1 MRIESSVTAI
11 SWIPPEAIEGLPKI
25 PFDLGVGHYDE
36 PPPDRL
42 EKGDLERMRDG
53 DRFREANR
61 LEAWIDVEDG
71 KVVGFGQ
78 EGGGLVGSTTFRM
91 GPKDVVF
98 AGVPFEILRPEPEV
112 FGDRVRF
119 LQTVGG
125 RAGFPAP
132 RVVKGKPFFR
142 VHSATAWTTLALT
155 IRADGSSDHEL
166 VGASSFPR
174 HWIYDSDGA
183 LTHKAGTIDF
193 KMWYREAHGEHT
205 PWGAEDSDAFVTQAE
220 SALERQISADLMQRG
235 ATVGRRKLKEDETL
249 VEEGAPADE
258 LYLLLD
264 GVLAAEIGG
273 EEIAQVGPGAILG
286 EGAVVGGGRRNATL
300 RACTP
305 ARVAVLPA
313 DQIDRDALETL
324 AAGRRADA

>member
-11 SWIPPEAIEGLPKI
+11 SWIPPEAIEGMPKI
-25 PFDLGVGHYDE
+25 PFDLGVGHYDD
-36 PPPDRL
+36 PPPDQL
-42 EKGDLERMRDG
+42 GEGDLERLRDD
-53 DRFREANR
+53 DRFREANV
-61 LEAWIDVEDG
+61 LKAWIDVEDG

-78 EGGGLVGSTTFRM
+78 EGGGLVGSTAFRM

-112 FGDRVRF
+112 LGDRVRF
-119 LQTVGG
+119 VQTVGG

-132 RVVKGKPFFR
+132 RVVKGKPFCR

-174 HWIYDSDGA
+174 HWIYDRDGA
-183 LTHKAGTIDF
+183 LAHKAGTIDF
-193 KMWYREAHGEHT
+193 KKWYREAHGEHT

-220 SALERQISADLMQRG
+220 TALERQISADLMQRG
-235 ATVGRRKLKEDETL
+235 ATAGRRKLKEDETL

-286 EGAVVGGGRRNATL
+286 EGAVVGGGKRNATL

-305 ARVAVLPA
+305 ARVAVIPA
-313 DQIDRDALETL
+313 EQIDRDALETL

>member
-11 SWIPPEAIEGLPKI
+11 SWIPREAIQGLPKI
-25 PFDLGVGHYDE
+25 PFDLGIGHYDE
-36 PPPDRL
+36 PPPDQL
-42 EKGDLERMRDG
+42 DEGGLERLRQA
-53 DRFREANR
+53 DRLREANH
-61 LEAWIDVEDG
+61 LKAWIEVEDG
-71 KVVGFGQ
+71 KVVGHGH
-78 EGGGLVGSTTFRM
+78 EGGAVVGSTTFRM

-112 FGDRVRF
+112 FDDRVRF
-119 LQTVGG
+119 VQTVGG

-132 RVVKGKPFFR
+132 RLVKESPS
-142 VHSATAWTTLALT
+142 SASTPRPPGPRWRSRSVRTGRQITSSSARARFPVTGSTTATGTSRT
-155 IRADGSSDHEL
+155 R
-166 VGASSFPR
+166 R
-174 HWIYDSDGA
+174 
-183 LTHKAGTIDF
+183 GTIDF
-193 KMWYREAHGEHT
+193 KKWYREAHGEHT

-235 ATVGRRKLKEDETL
+235 ATVGRRKLAQDETL

-258 LYLLLD
+258 LLVLD
-264 GVLAAEIGG
+264 GVLAAVGG

-286 EGAVVGGGRRNATL
+286 EGAVVGGGKRNATL

-305 ARVAVLPA
+305 ARVAVIAA
-313 DQIDRDALETL
+313 DQIDREALETL

>member
-25 PFDLGVGHYDE
+25 PFDLGVGHYDQ
-36 PPPDRL
+36 PPPDL
-42 EKGDLERMRDG
+42 LAEGDLERLRND
-53 DRFREANR
+53 DRFREANV
-61 LEAWIDVEDG
+61 LKAWIDVEDG

-98 AGVPFEILRPEPEV
+98 AGVPFEVLRPEPEV
-112 FGDRVRF
+112 LSDRVRF
-119 LQTVGG
+119 VQTVGG

-132 RVVKGKPFFR
+132 RAVKGKPFLR

-174 HWIYDSDGA
+174 HWVYDREGA
-183 LTHKAGTIDF
+183 LAHKAGTIDF
-193 KMWYREAHGEHT
+193 KKWYREAHGENT

-264 GVLAAEIGG
+264 GVLAAEVGG

-286 EGAVVGGGRRNATL
+286 EGAVVGGGKRNATL

-305 ARVAVLPA
+305 ARVAVIAA
-313 DQIDRDALETL
+313 DQIDREALETL